1 MLTALVKNW
10 WIAAVRG
17 GLGILLGL
25 MLLLLPRVGLG
36 EVVAL
41 FGAYAVLDGLCA
53 VVSAVRISRVPL
65 EAWPVGL
72 EGVVSIALG
81 VVALAAPF
89 EAAGFVRVIAIWGL
103 VTGILEI
110 VAAMRVPRVV
120 EGHWLLATGG
130 VWSIFLAL
138 LLLGLP
144 HAVTDYLVKAI
155 GVYAVVFGALV
166 ALAAFMF
173 WRVVRRETASG

>member
-10 WIAAVRG
+10 WMGAVRG

-25 MLLLLPRVGLG
+25 TLLLLPRVGLG

-41 FGAYAVLDGLCA
+41 FGIYAVLDGLCA
-53 VVSAVRISRVPL
+53 VASAVRVSRVPL
-65 EAWPVGL
+65 EAWPVAL
-72 EGVVSIALG
+72 EGVVSVVLG
-81 VVALAAPF
+81 VVALGAPF

-110 VAAMRVPRVV
+110 VGAMRLPRGV
-120 EGHWLLATGG
+120 EGHWFLATGG
-130 VWSIFLAL
+130 VWSIFLAM

-144 HAVTDYLVKAI
+144 HAVTDYLVRAI
-155 GVYAVVFGALV
+155 GVYALVFGALV
-166 ALAAFMF
+166 TVAAFMF
-173 WRVVRRETASG
+173 WRVVQRETASG